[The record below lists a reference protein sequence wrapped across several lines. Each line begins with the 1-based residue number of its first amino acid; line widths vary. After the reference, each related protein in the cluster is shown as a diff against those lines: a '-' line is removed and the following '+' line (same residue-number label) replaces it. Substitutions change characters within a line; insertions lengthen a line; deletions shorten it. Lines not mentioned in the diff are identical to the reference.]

1 MLYKKTFLIL
11 GLILVLAAGLRLWQA
26 NTFDIYTDHA
36 LYAFRALTWS
46 DFMGVG
52 DKQTTPLQWFNQV
65 PGWSRLSFSD
75 GPPLGFL
82 AEYLSLNIFGTSPLA
97 ARLPFILA
105 SLLTIIILFFGVRR
119 LVNERAA
126 WLVAFITA
134 ISSYSVW
141 TALAGNLEGI
151 LIVFVASSLI
161 TAALYRSERK
171 VKWFYLW
178 VLSLALGLLTKYTII
193 FIIPAGLLVMFW
205 PDNLK
210 ARLKIN
216 LPLLKHLIFA
226 GLIFVTLLSP
236 VIIYNY
242 KVYQARGHFDA
253 ALSSMVGMKPQDFIG
268 IANRNATFTPLT
280 NFFEI
285 GRTLVQNNSLPFLI
299 LILISLIY
307 LFYQLYRRELSVL
320 GQSIL
325 SHTLFLVLMF
335 LFLSSASRFLSIF
348 IPLVVATLAIALDKW
363 WGCMAGHRIYRF
375 VFILAVGLVIL
386 GEFFYALNTNL
397 LTRPLFTET
406 WFYAKDR
413 YYDFGFYQAEKWWR
427 QNLYPVLPAKK
438 QLNTQDDL
446 NIYPENISGKPVII
460 YDDSIV
466 WSGRIWHFEKYK
478 TFYHLPVIPVSY
490 LIEKGPDGKDFLTKL
505 LKLSGQQGYFIYASN
520 PIIFDSIRGQDKE
533 VRAYL
538 ANNAKALSQSSGVI
552 QKITDYKG
560 DIVFE
565 IYKF

>member
-1 MLYKKTFLIL
+1 MFYKKSLLIL

-105 SLLTIIILFFGVRR
+105 SLLTIIILFFGTRR

-171 VKWFYLW
+171 VKWFYFW

-216 LPLLKHLIFA
+216 LPPLKHLIFA

-242 KVYQARGHFDA
+242 KVYQARGHFDV

-268 IANRNATFTPLT
+268 IANRQATFSPVI
-280 NFFEI
+280 NFTEQI
-285 GRTLVQNNSLPFLI
+285 KVLSQTNSLPLLFLFV
-299 LILISLIY
+299 LSLGWLVY
-307 LFYQLYRRELSVL
+307 KFCLRQTDELVFSSL
-320 GQSIL
+320 L
-325 SHTLFLVLMF
+325 HFLFLVLML

-348 IPLVVATLAIALDKW
+348 YPIIFLIIALSFDQWLVLVKNKKNFK
-363 WGCMAGHRIYRF
+363 Y
-375 VFILAVGLVIL
+375 FIWISLLLIL
-386 GEFFYALNTNL
+386 FFEFLYSVNTNV
-397 LTRPLFTET
+397 LTKPFLSSPV
-406 WFYAKDR
+406 FYSNDR
-413 YYDFGFYQAEKWWR
+413 YYDLGFYKLEKWWR
-427 QNLYPVLPAKK
+427 QDLYPVLPNKK
-438 QLNTQDDL
+438 QLNTEDDL
-446 NIYPENISGKPVII
+446 NIYPENIIGRPVIV
-460 YDDSIV
+460 YDDSTI
-466 WSGRIWHFEKYK
+466 WSGRIWHFERYK